1 MCRSDISGD
10 SRWTA
15 ARRAHHVA
23 SMRPQQ
29 VDLDAQSTELKLV
42 ITADT
47 LEDLFAE
54 AGREVARQWGG
65 AEGERGPW
73 ERIVLEAPDRA
84 SLLVDWLN
92 ELIGRSEVEQRA
104 FDEIRILALTEN
116 RLEAEVR
123 GARPRLPA
131 SPLKAATYHGLQL
144 LNTSGRW
151 KAEVMLDV

>member
-1 MCRSDISGD
+1 MTRQN
-10 SRWTA
+10 
-15 ARRAHHVA
+15 VE
-23 SMRPQQ
+23 
-29 VDLDAQSTELKLV
+29 LDAQSTELKLV
-42 ITADT
+42 ITAPT
-47 LEDLFAE
+47 LEELFAE

-65 AEGERGPW
+65 AEGERGQW
-73 ERIVLEAPDRA
+73 QRLVLEAPDRA

-116 RLEAEVR
+116 RLEAEIR
-123 GARPRLPA
+123 GGRPRLPA

-144 LNTSGRW
+144 VQIDGYW